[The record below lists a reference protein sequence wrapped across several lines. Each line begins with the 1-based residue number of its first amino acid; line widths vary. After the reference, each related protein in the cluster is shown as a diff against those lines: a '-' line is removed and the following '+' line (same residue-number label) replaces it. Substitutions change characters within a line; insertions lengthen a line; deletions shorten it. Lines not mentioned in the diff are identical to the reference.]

1 MAKRGRPKRV
11 NVRSYPIDKI
21 SEILSKTM
29 SPKKANV
36 YSKFLKNFSSVMI
49 STSGN
54 FTTAILKK
62 GKTEV
67 AVGHAKR
74 NPRDPYKQEIGIT
87 IATKRAIDEF
97 VKQYK
102 SEEVK
107 R

>member
-29 SPKKANV
+29 SPKKATA
-36 YSKFLKNFSSVMI
+36 YSKFLKNNFSLVMI

-102 SEEVK
+102 K
-107 R
+107 